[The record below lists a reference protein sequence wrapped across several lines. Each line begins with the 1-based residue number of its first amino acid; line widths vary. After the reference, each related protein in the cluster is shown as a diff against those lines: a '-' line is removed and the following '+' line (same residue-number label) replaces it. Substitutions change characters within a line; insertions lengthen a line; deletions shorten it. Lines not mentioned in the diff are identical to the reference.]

1 MNIKDIMTTEVQ
13 VLEPNDTLQT
23 AAQRMRGHDI
33 GLLPICDNDRLV
45 GVVSDRDLAIRA
57 TAEGLDPK
65 STKVSQIKSDDVA
78 YCFDDQSVDEAARV
92 MQERQIR
99 RLVVLDRK
107 DKRMVGIVALGDVA
121 TNGTAK
127 TAGEVLEVVS
137 EAPGQL

>member
-23 AAQRMRGHDI
+23 AAQKMRGHDI

-57 TAEGLDPK
+57 TAEGLDPR

-78 YCFDDQSVDEAARV
+78 YCYDDQSVEEAARV

-121 TNGTAK
+121 TNGTSK

>member
-78 YCFDDQSVDEAARV
+78 YCYVDQSVEEAARV

>member
-23 AAQRMRGHDI
+23 AAQKMRGHDI

-121 TNGTAK
+121 TNGTSK

>member
-23 AAQRMRGHDI
+23 AAQKMRGHDI